1 MKIVSIRHRF
11 SHMGAHSGYDNL
23 FLHLE
28 KMYGNDFTTIWRKDA
43 TFMQRLSGRVLR
55 PAFNRMKLGPFY
67 TVPSM
72 LAEWKGWKMLKKAG
86 GGIIHIAYLEDSF
99 GLLAYLKKNAA
110 TYKHIKIVATSHQ
123 PISWWEKHPERMKLL
138 PALDAMIVLSTREQA
153 YFDRQIPGKVHFVR
167 HGIDI
172 DFFTP
177 GKEYQQNRTCIFSG
191 NWFRDIPCLLDV
203 VKRVTEK
210 DNTIRF
216 EIVNHFVD
224 DPAHPISQLRAFKN
238 TVLHRN
244 ISDESLLGLYRSAD
258 LLLLPLIESTAN
270 NAMLEA
276 TSCGLPIVT
285 TDVGGVRDYTSG
297 SFCDYAERGNGTQL
311 ADYVLQAVHTP
322 ARLKERRLNARK
334 YAEQHLDWQVLAKE
348 IADIYQ
354 NLFA

>member
-1 MKIVSIRHRF
+1 MKIVTIRHRF
-11 SHMGAHSGYDNL
+11 PHMGAHSGYDNL

-43 TFMQRLSGRVLR
+43 SFMQRAFGKVLR
-55 PAFNRMKLGPFY
+55 PVFNNMKLGPFY

-72 LAEWKGWKMLKKAG
+72 LAEWKGWKLLKNAK

-99 GLLAYLKKNAA
+99 GLLAYLKKNA
-110 TYKHIKIVATSHQ
+110 TRYRHIKIVATSHQ
-123 PISWWEKHPERMKLL
+123 PVSWWEKHPEKMALL
-138 PALDAMIVLSTREQA
+138 PALDAVIVLSTREQA
-153 YFDRQIPGKVHFVR
+153 YFDKQMPGKVHFVR

-177 GKEYQQNRTCIFSG
+177 GQEYEQSRTCIFSG
-191 NWFRDIPCLLDV
+191 NWFRDIPCLVDV

-216 EIVNHFVD
+216 EIVNHFVN

-238 TVLHRN
+238 TELRSN
-244 ISDESLLGLYRSAD
+244 ISDESLLELYRSAD

-276 TSCGLPIVT
+276 TSCGLPIIT
-285 TDVGGVRDYTSG
+285 TDVGGVRDYTSS
-297 SFCDYAERGNGTQL
+297 SFCHYAEKGDAVLL
-311 ADYVLQAVHTP
+311 ADYVLETVNAP
-322 ARLKERRLNARK
+322 AQLKERRLNARR
-334 YAEQHLDWQVLAKE
+334 YAEQYLDWQVLAKQV
-348 IADIYQ
+348 AGIYQ
-354 NLFA
+354 KLLA